1 MGYFPG
7 SSDTYK
13 GRARIYGP
21 LPTHGQ
27 TPCIVLHT
35 TETRGMPGFNNGD
48 TAPHY
53 VYDAANRRWYTW
65 AEYEAGYVGTMKGHN
80 NGGHSN
86 CGAFQVEIIAYSD
99 GAAAGSAGLWVG
111 DFTEAHYA
119 DLASFV
125 RWARQRYGFTG
136 DVTPTPAGGWRYGT
150 SSPHRLTDSAYAR
163 FAGLTCHGAVP
174 RNTHWDTGV
183 LDLELIADLAAGGEL
198 PPPVEPPPTPTEGD
212 TVYPFYETDGYDK
225 PTGQGRKAK
234 REDVRV
240 LQGLTNDAGGDV
252 SEDGKLGPATMTE
265 IARLT
270 GIAAQGTI
278 TGAHGNALR
287 RKAYSGGGGGEIP
300 PHSHAVQLSG
310 LTDES

>member
-7 SSDTYK
+7 SLDTYK

-35 TETRGMPGFNNGD
+35 TETRGMPSFGGGD

-53 VYDAANRRWYTW
+53 VYDPANRRWYVW

-80 NGGHSN
+80 TGGHSN
-86 CGAFQVEIIAYSD
+86 CGAYQVEIIAYSD
-99 GAAAGSAGLWVG
+99 GAAAGSSGLWVG

-125 RWARQRYGFTG
+125 AWARDRYGFSG
-136 DVTPTPAGGWRYGT
+136 AVTPTPAGGWRYGT
-150 SSPHRLTDSAYAR
+150 SSPHRLTDAAWAA
-163 FAGLTCHGAVP
+163 FDGLTCHGAAP

-183 LDLELIADLAAGGEL
+183 LDLELIADLASGGV
-198 PPPVEPPPTPTEGD
+198 PPPPLEPPPEPDPEVN
-212 TVYPFYETDGYDK
+212 TVYPMYETDGYAT
-225 PTGQGRKAK
+225 PTGKGRTSK

-252 SEDGKLGPATMTE
+252 SEDGKLGPGTLNE
-265 IARLT
+265 IGRLT
-270 GIAAQGTI
+270 GLAVKGEV

-287 RKAYSGGGGGEIP
+287 RKAYQQGGGEWP
-300 PHSHAVQLSG
+300 EHSHAVQLSG
-310 LTDES
+310 LTDPA